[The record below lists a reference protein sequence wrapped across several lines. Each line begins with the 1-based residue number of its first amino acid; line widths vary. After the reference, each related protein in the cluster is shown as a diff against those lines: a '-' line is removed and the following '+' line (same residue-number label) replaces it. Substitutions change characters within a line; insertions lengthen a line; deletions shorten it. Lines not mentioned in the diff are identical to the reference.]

1 MTAPDLRV
9 RCKRGINATKTM
21 KEPRL
26 SAQQTASGV
35 VSGWSWFRD
44 LAVLVAFACLAYLP
58 GIGWGVPAFNSW
70 SQDTIAG
77 PNRTFVVEGWPQDW
91 RGRYPPLHYLLN
103 AGLYR
108 TIEAVWTWRGL
119 MTIDPATGAKV
130 LAPPEAD
137 RIGLLIL
144 ASRGLTFLMAVGAG
158 WALRCAALR
167 TTGDRVLALIAALT
181 FCAGVD
187 FAYFARLGNVD
198 VPSMF
203 WFAWSV
209 VAYLRATERPS
220 AGRCAVLGLLAAAAV
235 CTKDGVAGAYPGMA
249 LMLLIETAR
258 TARNAAPD
266 GGAGWGSLI
275 ASTLMRPAWFA
286 GLASFVL
293 PWLFINGAFHN
304 WERFVARLDYWF
316 DASADTLH
324 ARQTRYDN
332 PVTLALVSL
341 RYAGGAVGW
350 PLLATMLTA
359 TVAALRRG
367 PRRTA
372 ILLAPACTYY
382 LLTIQAALGF
392 SYSRFLFPM
401 LALAAIASA
410 GEIAAALRH
419 PRRGKALTAVVALLV
434 VIPTAALLTALN
446 LEMRG
451 DSRYA
456 AETWLTQ
463 RVPGSARIGVFGKP
477 QYLPRVVELGLRV
490 HEIEMNPASIAVSDC
505 DVLILSSFETQ
516 GYEEPQRAVLGA
528 LTEGRLGYREVARF
542 EGLGYLTDRSWWRV
556 AAWGTEP
563 TGKIS
568 PTIRFLIRNPDP

>member
-1 MTAPDLRV
+1 
-9 RCKRGINATKTM
+9 M

-26 SAQQTASGV
+26 SAQQTAPGI
-35 VSGWSWFRD
+35 VSGPSWFRD
-44 LAVLVAFACLAYLP
+44 LAVLTAFACLVYLP
-58 GIGWGVPAFNSW
+58 GIGWGLPAFNSW

-77 PNRTFVVEGWPQDW
+77 PNRTFVVDGWPQDW

-130 LAPPEAD
+130 LAPPQAD

-144 ASRGLTFLMAVGAG
+144 ASRVLTFLMAVGTG

-167 TTGDRVLALIAALT
+167 TTGDRFTALVAALT

-209 VAYLRATERPS
+209 VAYLRAIERLS
-220 AGRCAVLGLLAAAAV
+220 AGRCAALGLLTAAAV
-235 CTKDGVAGAYPGMA
+235 GTKDGVAGAYPGMA

-258 TARNAAPD
+258 TARSTSPLSRS
-266 GGAGWGSLI
+266 GWGTVI
-275 ASTLMRPAWFA
+275 ASVLMRPVWLA

-304 WERFVARLDYWF
+304 WERFVARLEYWF

-324 ARQTRYDN
+324 AQQTRYDN
-332 PVTLALVSL
+332 PLTLALVSL

-350 PLLATMLTA
+350 PLLATMLA
-359 TVAALRRG
+359 TVVAALCRG
-367 PRRTA
+367 PRRAA
-372 ILLAPACTYY
+372 ILLVPACSYY
-382 LLTIQAALGF
+382 LLTIQGALGF

-401 LALAAIASA
+401 LALAAVAGA
-410 GEIAAALRH
+410 GEIVAALRH
-419 PRRGKALTAVVALLV
+419 PRRDRALTAVAALLV
-434 VIPTAALLTALN
+434 VIPTAVLLTALN

-456 AETWLTQ
+456 AETWLAQ
-463 RVPGSARIGVFGKP
+463 HVPASARVGVFGKP
-477 QYLPRVVELGLRV
+477 QYLPRAVELGYRV
-490 HEIEMNPASIAVSDC
+490 DEIEMTPKSIAASDC

-516 GYEEPQRAVLGA
+516 GYDGPQRDVLA
-528 LTEGRLGYREVARF
+528 SLSEGMLGYREVARF
-542 EGLGYLTDRSWWRV
+542 EGRGYLAPRSWWRV

-568 PTIRFLIRNPDP
+568 PTIRFLIRNRNP